1 MNSGKSWKEE
11 RRRQDLHPGLPR
23 QCWPPVRPQHL
34 LPHGRLAGTPQGLGL
49 PTKRQQWAREWLQA
63 SRALALSV
71 PSPVLSLP
79 SRLLSDPDFPAPRC
93 STNKVIFPHFLPLPP
108 PSPRVIS
115 FPTPP
120 TNARPRYGAGPPAPS
135 ELMTPFDSW
144 LSALFFLIFTR
155 RLSDWRSLF
164 PILAENF

>member
-120 TNARPRYGAGPPAPS
+120 HQRQTQIWSWPPCTFRAHDPIR
-135 ELMTPFDSW
+135 L
-144 LSALFFLIFTR
+144 LALCVIFPHLYKKAF
-155 RLSDWRSLF
+155 RLEKFIPHSS
-164 PILAENF
+164 